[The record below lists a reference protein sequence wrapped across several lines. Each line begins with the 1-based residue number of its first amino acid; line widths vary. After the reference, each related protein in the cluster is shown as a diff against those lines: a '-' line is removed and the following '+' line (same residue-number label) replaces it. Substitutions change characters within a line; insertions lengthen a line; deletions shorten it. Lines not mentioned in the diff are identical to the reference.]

1 MSASITRLHPAA
13 PTPAAAASRGLREI
27 LGRVASLWTAVL
39 HRRDVVRLLDLDDR
53 QLRDIGLIRNDVLG
67 ALAQSITRDP
77 SHALLDRSSDRMSR
91 VRALA
96 SAPRGGF

>member
-1 MSASITRLHPAA
+1 MSASITRLHAA
-13 PTPAAAASRGLREI
+13 PTSSATASRGLREI
-27 LGRVASLWTAVL
+27 LGRVVSLWTAVL

-67 ALAQSITRDP
+67 ALAEPITHDP
-77 SHALLDRSSDRMSR
+77 SHVLLDRSTDRMSR

-96 SAPRGGF
+96 SAPRGGV